1 MSQTTENNKRI
12 AKNTLALYIRTL
24 VTMVVGLYTSRV
36 VLNVLGVDDYGLYNV
51 VGGVVAMFSILTA
64 TLSQAISRYFTF
76 ELGKENSN
84 RLHIIFCT
92 GVNIQLLMSVI
103 VIFIAEIGGVWFLNA
118 KMNIPPDRMVAAN
131 WVLQFSI
138 LAFVVSLISV
148 PYNAVI
154 IAHEKMKAFAYVS
167 VLEAILKLTIAYIL
181 FISPVDKLITYGFL
195 LLLVSIVIRFVYGH
209 YCHNHFDECHY
220 EFILD
225 KTLLLEMAKFAGLNA
240 ITCSAFMFNT
250 QGINILSN
258 LFFGVAINAA
268 RGVALQ
274 VDTVIRG
281 FVANF
286 TTAAKPQIIKYY
298 SSGDYGNMMKL
309 VCSSTK
315 YSYFLMLVFAIPF
328 IFEAD
333 ELLKIWLKT
342 YPSYA
347 PCFVRWSM
355 FVALITLLGEMLY
368 VAILA
373 TGKLKKYVALETA
386 ISIFVFPVSYLLF
399 LINFPSYIPYL
410 LMGIVYFVLMVVR
423 LVYLRQILDFSIKCF
438 LNEACRPV
446 VLTTVL
452 TLLVCW
458 WISHIIYGKSVLL
471 ILSACILMALTVCIS
486 IFLVGLAK
494 AERKYV
500 IDKII
505 NYARKIK

>member
-452 TLLVCW
+452 TLPVCW

-505 NYARKIK
+505 NYARKI

>member
-333 ELLKIWLKT
+333 EILKIWLKT

-500 IDKII
+500 IDKIR
-505 NYARKIK
+505 NYARKI

>member
-103 VIFIAEIGGVWFLNA
+103 VILIAEIGGVWFLNA

-195 LLLVSIVIRFVYGH
+195 LLVVSIVIRFVYGH

-505 NYARKIK
+505 NYARKI

>member
-118 KMNIPPDRMVAAN
+118 KMNIPPERMVAAN

-154 IAHEKMKAFAYVS
+154 IAREKMKAFAYVS

-195 LLLVSIVIRFVYGH
+195 LLVVSIVIRFVYGH
-209 YCHNHFDECHY
+209 YCHKHFDECHY

-225 KTLLLEMAKFAGLNA
+225 QTLLLEMAKFAGLNA
-240 ITCSAFMFNT
+240 ITCTAFMFNT

-309 VCSSTK
+309 VYSSTK
-315 YSYFLMLVFAIPF
+315 YSYFLMLIFAIPF

-373 TGKLKKYVALETA
+373 TGKLKKYVALETV

-410 LMGIVYFVLMVVR
+410 LMGIVYFVLMIVR
-423 LVYLRQILDFSIKCF
+423 LVYLRQIIDISIKCF

-452 TLLVCW
+452 TLPVCW

-471 ILSACILMALTVCIS
+471 ILSVCILMALTVCIS
-486 IFLVGLAK
+486 IFFVGLAK
-494 AERKYV
+494 AERKYI

-505 NYARKIK
+505 NYARKI

>member
-1 MSQTTENNKRI
+1 
-12 AKNTLALYIRTL
+12 
-24 VTMVVGLYTSRV
+24 
-36 VLNVLGVDDYGLYNV
+36 
-51 VGGVVAMFSILTA
+51 
-64 TLSQAISRYFTF
+64 
-76 ELGKENSN
+76 
-84 RLHIIFCT
+84 
-92 GVNIQLLMSVI
+92 
-103 VIFIAEIGGVWFLNA
+103 
-118 KMNIPPDRMVAAN
+118 
-131 WVLQFSI
+131 
-138 LAFVVSLISV
+138 
-148 PYNAVI
+148 
-154 IAHEKMKAFAYVS
+154 
-167 VLEAILKLTIAYIL
+167 
-181 FISPVDKLITYGFL
+181 
-195 LLLVSIVIRFVYGH
+195 
-209 YCHNHFDECHY
+209 
-220 EFILD
+220 
-225 KTLLLEMAKFAGLNA
+225 
-240 ITCSAFMFNT
+240 MFNT

-315 YSYFLMLVFAIPF
+315 YSCFLMLIFAIPF
-328 IFEAD
+328 IFKAD

-410 LMGIVYFVLMVVR
+410 LMGIVYFVLMIVR
-423 LVYLRQILDFSIKCF
+423 LVYLKQMIDFSIKCF
-438 LNEACRPV
+438 LNEVCRPI

-452 TLLVCW
+452 TMFVCW
-458 WISHIIYGKSVLL
+458 WISHVIYGKTVLL

-505 NYARKIK
+505 NYARKI

>member
-458 WISHIIYGKSVLL
+458 WISHIIYGKSVFL

-505 NYARKIK
+505 NYARKI

>member
-103 VIFIAEIGGVWFLNA
+103 VILIAEIGGVWFLNA

-195 LLLVSIVIRFVYGH
+195 LLAVSIVIRYVYGH
-209 YCHNHFDECHY
+209 YCHKHFDECHY

-298 SSGDYGNMMKL
+298 SSGDYVNMMKL

-315 YSYFLMLVFAIPF
+315 YSYFLMLIFAIPF

-452 TLLVCW
+452 TLPVCW

-505 NYARKIK
+505 NYARKI